1 MTAEYVGSYY
11 ELARIPKDPRP
22 QVALA
27 GRSNVGKSSL
37 LNKLVGQKG
46 LAKVSG
52 TPGKTRSLNF
62 FLVNENFYLV
72 DLPGYGYARVPKAVK
87 ESWGELVEQYLTG
100 ASRLI
105 GLVLLLDSRRDPTPE
120 DAQML
125 EWLAARELP
134 ALIVLTK
141 ADKLKRSQINQKV
154 QQVERD
160 LQLSAI
166 PTSVKSGMGKNDL
179 VRAIVDLVEESSTR

>member
-1 MTAEYVGSYY
+1 M
-11 ELARIPKDPRP
+11 
-22 QVALA
+22 ALA

-62 FLVNENFYLV
+62 FLVNESFYLV

-100 ASRLI
+100 GSRLI

-179 VRAIVDLVEESSTR
+179 VRAIVELVEESSTR